1 MCSFGDAKEDLL
13 SGPCRREFGFG
24 FSASCRL
31 GTAQFYNQWCS
42 RISSWVCLKLY
53 RLNISPAI
61 EIATFN
67 ILLAMPQGSF
77 LGAFVVGWLRYRG
90 ITSRKT
96 HQNIIAPYYFDTD
109 LLLFSTPFFWLV
121 VSNLFLISISDMGC
135 HPSHWRTY
143 LYFSRWLLHH
153 QPGII
158 SEFFDYIPTITIKI
172 GMTYCTRIT
181 SICFLALCINTLL
194 FGGWCYY

>member
-1 MCSFGDAKEDLL
+1 
-13 SGPCRREFGFG
+13 
-24 FSASCRL
+24 L
-31 GTAQFYNQWCS
+31 GLFE
-42 RISSWVCLKLY
+42 I

-109 LLLFSTPFFWLV
+109 LLLFSTPFFLV
-121 VSNLFLISISDMGC
+121 GGFKHLLISILDMGC

-143 LYFSRWLLHH
+143 ICQRGRSTTNQNGMEWGSLFSDRSILYESHFRTKLPQTRHTWSLLECPKRRTLCARPYTSMCH
-153 QPGII
+153 GI
-158 SEFFDYIPTITIKI
+158 S
-172 GMTYCTRIT
+172 
-181 SICFLALCINTLL
+181 
-194 FGGWCYY
+194 